1 MGWTERQRAML
12 AEMGIRLWVPE
23 TLPASASGDV
33 GTTTREPDGKTASSA
48 SATPRALG
56 ASDDAVA
63 VVVARADLRRAP
75 ASEPNSP
82 DQHRAADDI
91 ARLDADALAARA
103 AACTLCALCAGRTR
117 SVFGHGSLQADWM
130 VVGDAPDADDDAA
143 GAPFAGR
150 AGQLLD
156 NMLAALR
163 LSRGEAPRAS
173 RAYVTP
179 SVKCRPPAGRVP
191 EPSEI
196 ERCRPYLARQVGL
209 VRPRLIIAMG
219 RVAAQAVVGT
229 AEPAARLRGRVHRF
243 EGVPVVVTYAPA
255 HLLRH
260 PQDKAAAWED
270 LCLALEVAQGS
281 DSPQSDLT

>member
-1 MGWTERQRAML
+1 MRWTERQRATL

-23 TLPASASGDV
+23 TLPASASDDQV
-33 GTTTREPDGKTASSA
+33 AA
-48 SATPRALG
+48 G
-56 ASDDAVA
+56 ASDVERVPSASGAQAAATALDDPVAVA
-63 VVVARADLRRAP
+63 VAPIELPRAP
-75 ASEPNSP
+75 APTVSAR
-82 DQHRAADDI
+82 DKLRAADDI
-91 ARLDADALAARA
+91 SKLDADALEARA
-103 AACTLCALCAGRTR
+103 AACTLCALCAGRSR
-117 SVFGHGSLQADWM
+117 SVFGNGSVQADWM
-130 VVGDAPDADDDAA
+130 VVGDAPDADDDAT

-156 NMLAALR
+156 NILAALR
-163 LSRGEAPRAS
+163 LSRGEASRAS

-191 EPSEI
+191 EPGEI
-196 ERCRPYLARQVGL
+196 ECCRPYLARQVGL
-209 VRPRLIIAMG
+209 VQPRLIIAMG
-219 RVAAQAVVGT
+219 RVAAQAVLGT
-229 AEPAARLRGRVHRF
+229 AEPTARLRGRVHRF

-270 LCLALEVAQGS
+270 LCLALEVAHGS

>member
-23 TLPASASGDV
+23 TLPASAPGDV
-33 GTTTREPDGKTASSA
+33 DTATRETDGKTASSA
-48 SATPRALG
+48 SATPRAAS
-56 ASDDAVA
+56 ASDEAVA
-63 VVVARADLRRAP
+63 VVVARTDLPRAP

-143 GAPFAGR
+143 GEPFAGR

-163 LSRGEAPRAS
+163 LSRGEAPRAG

-191 EPSEI
+191 EPGEI
-196 ERCRPYLARQVGL
+196 ERCRPYLVRQVAL

-270 LCLALEVAQGS
+270 LCLALEVAHGS
-281 DSPQSDLT
+281 DSPQSDPA